1 MPEEVEV
8 VKEVIKEV
16 KVVEVKEVIDEEYK
30 SKYEE
35 LMKEYE
41 QFKIEAKAAAD
52 KPPQII
58 EKIVI
63 KEVYLDKNDSQK
75 DKSSSLDLVSTDE
88 YNQKV

>member
-8 VKEVIKEV
+8 VKEIIKEV